1 MSLSEKV
8 QPIFRVLP
16 EIPKPGKR
24 LSLGERLF
32 WTGLVLVVYLVMS
45 QIPLFGIPYLPRSA
59 GSYLTVLRLIT
70 ASRRGTLMELG
81 IGPLVTSGLIW
92 QLLVGSRIV
101 KLDTSTPEGRATF
114 TGLEKLFT
122 IIFTI
127 VEASAYILGGAYGH
141 LSTNA
146 ALIVFAQLFLAT
158 ALVMLMDEMLQKGWG
173 VGSGVSLFI
182 AAGVAQRIFWQLF
195 SPITLRQTGNL
206 PLGVLSALFV
216 AIGNG
221 ISSGDWSAL
230 STVAFRS
237 FYPNLVGLAT
247 TVALF
252 LLLLYLENVQVEI
265 PVSMTKYGG
274 IRSKIPLKFLY
285 VSVIPVIIIGALYSN
300 IFIFSQLIWARLH
313 TQPNNWFY
321 NNIFKYI
328 ANYNVTAYNE
338 GRGFIPL
345 PGTLVYY
352 LTSPRGIRSIVQDP
366 LRVVIYSVVFLVLS
380 VLFSIAWVE
389 AAGMDP
395 WSQARQISKAGL
407 QIPGFR
413 GSPRAMA
420 IVLERYIPALTI
432 LSGLVVGLIA
442 VVGNLLNVLSSGMGL
457 LLLVEILIQ
466 YHTIIAQ
473 ERALEA
479 YPLLRKLVKP

>member
-1 MSLSEKV
+1 MSLTEKV

-32 WTGLVLVVYLVMS
+32 WTGLVLVAYLVMA
-45 QIPLFGIPYLPRSA
+45 QVPLFGIPYLPRAA
-59 GSYLTVLRLIT
+59 GEYLTFLRLIT
-70 ASRRGTLMELG
+70 ASNRGTLMELG

-92 QLLVGSRIV
+92 QLLVGSKIV
-101 KLDTSTPEGRATF
+101 ELDTSTPEGRATF

-122 IIFTI
+122 IIFTV
-127 VEASAYILGGAYGH
+127 VEALAYIMGGAYGH

-146 ALIVFAQLFLAT
+146 ALMVFMQLFLAT
-158 ALVMLMDEMLQKGWG
+158 MLVMLMDEMLQKGWG
-173 VGSGVSLFI
+173 IGSGVSLFI

-195 SPITLRQTGNL
+195 SPIVLKQAGNL
-206 PLGVLSALFV
+206 PIGVIPALFV
-216 AIGNG
+216 ALGKG
-221 ISSGDWSAL
+221 LSLGDWSAL
-230 STVAFRS
+230 NAVIFRS
-237 FYPNLVGLAT
+237 FYPSLIGLAT
-247 TVALF
+247 TVGLF
-252 LLLLYLENVQVEI
+252 LLLLYLDNIQVEI

-274 IRSKIPLKFLY
+274 MRSKIPLKFLY

-313 TQPNNWFY
+313 TQPDNWFY
-321 NNIFKYI
+321 NNFFKYI

-352 LTSPRGIRSIVQDP
+352 LTSPRGVQAIFTDP
-366 LRVVIYSVVFLVLS
+366 LRVLIYSALFLALS

-420 IVLERYIPALTI
+420 LVLKRYIPALTI
-432 LSGLVVGLIA
+432 LSGLLVGLIA
-442 VVGNLLNVLSSGMGL
+442 IIGNLLNVLSSGMGL

-466 YHTIIAQ
+466 YQNIIAQ